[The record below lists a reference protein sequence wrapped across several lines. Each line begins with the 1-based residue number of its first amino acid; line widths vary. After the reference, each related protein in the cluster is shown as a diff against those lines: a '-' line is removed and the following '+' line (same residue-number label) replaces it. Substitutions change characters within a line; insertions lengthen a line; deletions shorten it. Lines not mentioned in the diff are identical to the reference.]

1 MAAILRSSDI
11 AAARFTPTKFREGYS
26 QSGVDDFLD
35 VAARA
40 LAAAE
45 SRGQLSVAPEL
56 TGDDVVNVRFQ
67 PTKFRAGYD
76 QDEVDTFLDRIV
88 SALREHESAAG

>member
-1 MAAILRSSDI
+1 MAAILNSSDI
-11 AAARFTPTKFREGYS
+11 AAVRFSPTKFREGYS
-26 QSGVDDFLD
+26 QNGVDDFLD
-35 VAARA
+35 AATRA

-45 SRGQLSVAPEL
+45 SRGQLATAPEL

-76 QDEVDTFLDRIV
+76 QDEVDRFLDRIV
-88 SALREHESAAG
+88 AALREHESAAG